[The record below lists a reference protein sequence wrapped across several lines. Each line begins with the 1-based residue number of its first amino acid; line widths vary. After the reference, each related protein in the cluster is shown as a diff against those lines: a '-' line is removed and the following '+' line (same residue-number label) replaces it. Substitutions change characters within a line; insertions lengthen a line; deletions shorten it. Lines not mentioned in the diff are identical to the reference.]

1 MFRVEKKVETC
12 AKRLDVIK
20 EFASTADAPASPF
33 KGFYKYLSLGIIQ
46 LCCDRRLDFALQV
59 VPSGWINT
67 GQLAKA
73 TNDIRS
79 AVSHATNGEI
89 DFAALDEV
97 GKHMFQL
104 PFRFGGQNFHD
115 ISKEAPFCF
124 LGNIAA
130 HAHLVKEKLE
140 KFDASLMEKLEQ
152 TLALS
157 EDNFFHRGQTTT
169 FRG

>member
-1 MFRVEKKVETC
+1 M
-12 AKRLDVIK
+12 
-20 EFASTADAPASPF
+20 
-33 KGFYKYLSLGIIQ
+33 
-46 LCCDRRLDFALQV
+46 
-59 VPSGWINT
+59 
-67 GQLAKA
+67 
-73 TNDIRS
+73 
-79 AVSHATNGEI
+79 SHATNGEI

-157 EDNFFHRGQTTT
+157 EDNERPNWIGGIVDALDDAKNTLDVIDSSGALFLLSLLRDS
-169 FRG
+169 

>member
-1 MFRVEKKVETC
+1 M
-12 AKRLDVIK
+12 LHLG
-20 EFASTADAPASPF
+20 FAVLVAF
-33 KGFYKYLSLGIIQ
+33 L
-46 LCCDRRLDFALQV
+46 
-59 VPSGWINT
+59 
-67 GQLAKA
+67 
-73 TNDIRS
+73 
-79 AVSHATNGEI
+79 GEI

-157 EDNFFHRGQTTT
+157 EDNERPNWIGGIVDALDDAKNTLDVIDSSGALPSSWEECLGFHYFHRGQTTT
-169 FRG
+169 GRLSSKRTLKKEL

>member
-1 MFRVEKKVETC
+1 
-12 AKRLDVIK
+12 
-20 EFASTADAPASPF
+20 
-33 KGFYKYLSLGIIQ
+33 
-46 LCCDRRLDFALQV
+46 
-59 VPSGWINT
+59 
-67 GQLAKA
+67 
-73 TNDIRS
+73 
-79 AVSHATNGEI
+79 
-89 DFAALDEV
+89 
-97 GKHMFQL
+97 MFQL

-157 EDNFFHRGQTTT
+157 EDNERPNWIGGIVDALDDAKSTLDVIDSSGALPSSWKKLVTRDDTRRKNSILHLWQEKTHESLKDSLRDGSQVNAIRLKTCLLYTSPSP
-169 FRG
+169 RDGLLSRMPSSA

>member
-1 MFRVEKKVETC
+1 
-12 AKRLDVIK
+12 
-20 EFASTADAPASPF
+20 
-33 KGFYKYLSLGIIQ
+33 
-46 LCCDRRLDFALQV
+46 
-59 VPSGWINT
+59 
-67 GQLAKA
+67 
-73 TNDIRS
+73 
-79 AVSHATNGEI
+79 VSHATNGEI

-157 EDNFFHRGQTTT
+157 EDNERPNWIGGIVDALDDAKNTLDVIDSSGALPSSWEECLGFHYFHRGQTTT
-169 FRG
+169 GRLSSKRTLKKEL

>member
-1 MFRVEKKVETC
+1 M
-12 AKRLDVIK
+12 LHLG
-20 EFASTADAPASPF
+20 FAVLVAF
-33 KGFYKYLSLGIIQ
+33 L
-46 LCCDRRLDFALQV
+46 
-59 VPSGWINT
+59 
-67 GQLAKA
+67 
-73 TNDIRS
+73 
-79 AVSHATNGEI
+79 GEI

-157 EDNFFHRGQTTT
+157 EDNYFHRGQTTT
-169 FRG
+169 GRLPPNTNTAEGTLTQESGDVRSVEGEVCGAVLVDE